1 MCVFIVCRSARYWSV
16 KCKCKFVVWRKMKGR
31 IKKMRPFIFFFYL
44 ISGEIALLYVI
55 VFVLSLLPVVL
66 GDKFFCAL

>member
-1 MCVFIVCRSARYWSV
+1 
-16 KCKCKFVVWRKMKGR
+16 
-31 IKKMRPFIFFFYL
+31 MRPFIFFFYL
-44 ISGEIALLYVI
+44 ISDEIALLYVI

>member
-1 MCVFIVCRSARYWSV
+1 MCVFVVCNSTRYWSA

-31 IKKMRPFIFFFYL
+31 IKMRPFIFSFYL
-44 ISGEIALLYVI
+44 ISDEIALLYVI
-55 VFVLSLLPVVL
+55 VFVLSLLHVVL

>member
-1 MCVFIVCRSARYWSV
+1 MCVFVVCKSTRYWSA

-31 IKKMRPFIFFFYL
+31 IFFMRPFIFSFYL